1 MTRRFSRRDVLAGAV
16 FVAFGMA
23 FALGARTYTVGTA
36 LQMGPGYFPLV
47 LGGVLALL
55 GLVIVAQGLV
65 GVEGEG
71 IVDEGEETGDEGEG
85 IVDDG
90 EEAGPIPWL
99 RIALLVAAVVVFGLG
114 ARELGLVP
122 ALLITTFLSATAGYR
137 TGVVAAAVIAV
148 GLTILCVL
156 IFVVL
161 LQIRLPLFGSW
172 LRM

>member
-16 FVAFGMA
+16 FVAFGLA

-71 IVDEGEETGDEGEG
+71 IVDEGEE
-85 IVDDG
+85 
-90 EEAGPIPWL
+90 AGPIPWL

-114 ARELGLVP
+114 ARDLGLVP

-137 TGVVAAAVIAV
+137 TGVITAAVIAV